1 MDTEEI
7 NTQSVQPAA
16 AQPEPAGFWIRL
28 GAFTIDFV
36 LVWLPI
42 IFILNFIWERLA
54 HRDIVDS
61 IGYSFALGLLIIA
74 VYHAYAIGRW
84 GQTLGKYLAGISAV
98 ANDGGKV
105 GYLKATGRTLLWY
118 SYMFML
124 LFGCTFPFDVSDAP
138 NPGFYILLIGCPLL
152 GTFLQ
157 NKIFLYDHICGTRV
171 IYKTP
176 IRHRRKAAVTTFGIA
191 VLLTMSYLICR
202 PYGMPEKAR
211 VAEAMSAFSHIKS
224 EQELYFAA
232 HKTYA
237 GKFTELG
244 LDYHGMTASKIP
256 TKFFLVTM
264 STINCGVQ
272 PCYKMTATRHSDSG
286 EVSSRYGAY
295 SLGVTIPG
303 SPDVRIAA
311 CPGGGT
317 NCDELIN

>member
-1 MDTEEI
+1 MDTKEI
-7 NTQSVQPAA
+7 NIPSVQPAA

-42 IFILNFIWERLA
+42 IFILIFFWERLA
-54 HRDIVDS
+54 RRDIVDS

-74 VYHAYAIGRW
+74 FYHAFAIGRW

-98 ANDGGKV
+98 TKDGGKV
-105 GYLKATGRTLLWY
+105 GYLKAIGRTVLWY
-118 SYMFML
+118 IYMFML

-138 NPGFYILLIGCPLL
+138 NPGFFIILIGCPLA
-152 GTFLQ
+152 GIFLQ
-157 NKIFLYDHICGTRV
+157 NKIFLYDYICGTRV

-176 IRHRRKAAVTTFGIA
+176 IRCRRKVAVATFGIA
-191 VLLTMSYLICR
+191 ALLTMIYLIDR
-202 PYGMPEKAR
+202 PYRMPEKAR
-211 VAEAMSAFSHIKS
+211 VAEAMSAFSRVKS
-224 EQELYFAA
+224 GQEIYFAA

-256 TKFFLVTM
+256 TKFFLITM

-272 PCYKMTATRHSDSG
+272 PCYKMTATRHSGGG
-286 EVSSRYGAY
+286 EVSARYGAY
-295 SLGVTIPG
+295 SLSITIPD
-303 SPDVRIAA
+303 SPEVRIAA